1 MTVGDGGALLGPDG
15 AGGVSAVRRT
25 LATPPWPNAAQRAAA
40 RAAAEAA
47 RRAAEEAELAAQVE
61 LAAVAPLTARPR
73 VEDDEAL
80 LGLTRRSHSRWG
92 QRLFALFFVFVF
104 AVIVLQLV
112 VVLLD
117 G

>member
-1 MTVGDGGALLGPDG
+1 MTVGDGGALLVPQGTGG
-15 AGGVSAVRRT
+15 ASAVGRT
-25 LATPPWPNAAQRAAA
+25 LAAPPWPNAAQRAAA

-47 RRAAEEAELAAQVE
+47 RRAAEEAELAAAE

-80 LGLTRRSHSRWG
+80 LGLTRRSNSRWG
-92 QRLFALFFVFVF
+92 QRLFTLFFAFVF